1 MKFYIDILLGITLI
15 VYTLIL
21 NTLSSTKVAFSSSIG
36 FLGICLVLYHFIKI
50 NLRDNEHFILAVKY
64 MKPIICIG
72 IVCFI
77 LLQIIIVAYPKQ
89 NNKPT
94 DYILVLGAGL
104 RNGTE
109 ISLSLK
115 DRLDTTLDYINN
127 YNSNSYIVVSG
138 GQGSDENI
146 PEALAMANYLIANS
160 IPEDRIIIEDKSVNT
175 FENFKLSKV
184 KIEEHSNK
192 PISDSSVK
200 IITTDFHAFRGN
212 LLAKRNG
219 YVDINLYTTKT
230 IPYLIP
236 VFYTRES
243 IAIVK
248 SLLFDN

>member
-1 MKFYIDILLGITLI
+1 MKIYIDILLGIILI
-15 VYTLIL
+15 GYTLIL

-36 FLGICLVLYHFIKI
+36 FLGICLILYHFLKIK
-50 NLRDNEHFILAVKY
+50 LKDNKYFIFAHKS
-64 MKPIICIG
+64 MKPILYVG
-72 IVCFI
+72 IACFI
-77 LLQIIIVAYPKQ
+77 ILQIIIVSYPKK

-109 ISLSLK
+109 LTLSLK
-115 DRLDTTLDYINN
+115 DRLDTTLDYIHS

-138 GQGSDENI
+138 GQGSDEDM

-160 IPEDRIIIEDKSVNT
+160 IPKDKIIIEDKSVDT
-175 FENFKLSKV
+175 FENFKFSKV

-192 PISDSSVK
+192 PIADSSVK
-200 IITTDFHAFRGN
+200 IITTDFHAFRSN
-212 LLAKRNG
+212 ILAKRNG
-219 YVDINLYTTKT
+219 YMNINLYTTET

-236 VFYTRES
+236 VFYSRES

-248 SLLFDN
+248 SFLFDN

>member
-1 MKFYIDILLGITLI
+1 MKFYIDILLGIILI

-36 FLGICLVLYHFIKI
+36 FLGICLVFYHFIKI
-50 NLRDNEHFILAVKY
+50 KLRDNEHFILAVKY

-72 IVCFI
+72 IACFI

-109 ISLSLK
+109 LSLSLK